1 MHLRLFKCRLPIPQ
15 IYGFHCIFMSNIKIP
30 VARSPKQLYVFFS
43 LESPINDNID
53 GFSEE

>member
-43 LESPINDNID
+43 LESPVNDNID
-53 GFSEE
+53 GRSEE